1 MKKKKIVIIGAGVT
15 GMAIAY
21 MLCKKGHNV
30 KIYETKSMIGGIMQD
45 VNFDQNTFLSGPF
58 FFQNNNVWLKEFL
71 ELKKKKIKIY
81 LMNLIY
87 HMVPILIFFQKKK
100 LLEMIMLIQ

>member
-71 ELKKKKIKIY
+71 ELKENKNIFNEF
-81 LMNLIY
+81 NLS
-87 HMVPILIFFQKKK
+87 MVPILIFFQKKK